1 MILRFGGAAKPLRRN
16 FLKSFFFENL
26 EIYKLIMKFFINE
39 FPINYVDK
47 FLCKKYLCP
56 MNQNTNK
63 TVLIL
68 GANSD
73 VAKQCIKQYVE
84 NGFSV
89 IAASR
94 NTASL
99 EQFINENQLTPK
111 VSVLYFDAGDFDSH
125 QKFYD
130 QISAKPH
137 IVVYAAGFLI
147 ENEKALHDFKGTQQM
162 MTVNYMGG
170 VSILNIVAMDESNKN
185 LERIIGLSSLSGVR
199 GRKSN
204 FIYGSTKAA
213 FTTYLAGLRQELSQR
228 NIKVNV
234 LISGYINTKINA
246 GLELNKNLLMEPDY
260 VAKHIVNAGNSFI
273 IVPNFKWKMIY
284 FILKILPESLV
295 AKLP

>member
-1 MILRFGGAAKPLRRN
+1 
-16 FLKSFFFENL
+16 
-26 EIYKLIMKFFINE
+26 
-39 FPINYVDK
+39 
-47 FLCKKYLCP
+47 
-56 MNQNTNK
+56 MNQNK

-73 VAKQCIKQYVE
+73 VAKQCILQYVE
-84 NGFSV
+84 KGFAI

-94 NTASL
+94 SIDSL
-99 EQFINENQLTPK
+99 KEFVNKNNLSE
-111 VSVLYFDAGDFDSH
+111 VSVLYFDASDFDSH

-130 QISAKPH
+130 ELPTKPH
-137 IVVYAAGFLI
+137 LVVYAAGFLVD
-147 ENEKALHDFKGTQQM
+147 NEKALSNFQGAQQM
-162 MTVNYMGG
+162 MTVNYMGA
-170 VSILNIVAMDESNKN
+170 VSVLNIIAMDQSNKN

-204 FIYGSTKAA
+204 FVYGSTKAA
-213 FTTYLAGLRQELSQR
+213 FTTYLAGLRQELAQR

-246 GLELNKNLLMEPDY
+246 GLDLNKSLLMEPDY
-260 VAKHIVNAGNSFI
+260 VAKHIVNAGNSFT
-273 IVPNFKWKMIY
+273 IVPNFKWKLIY